1 MTVRIFV
8 VLHVLSMFAA
18 VAVTGGGDLLF
29 YRIAQSRDAAAIRTA
44 GAVFG
49 RLARVIPVLF
59 GVGAVFGIVAVFV
72 HQFDPFAT
80 WLVLAYILFVLG
92 LVLGNVVNG
101 AWSARVT
108 AAADE
113 PEPALD
119 IAISDPRGRIGIALF
134 WLIVAALVF
143 LMVTK
148 PFS

>member
-1 MTVRIFV
+1 M
-8 VLHVLSMFAA
+8 
-18 VAVTGGGDLLF
+18 
-29 YRIAQSRDAAAIRTA
+29 
-44 GAVFG
+44 
-49 RLARVIPVLF
+49 
-59 GVGAVFGIVAVFV
+59 
-72 HQFDPFAT
+72 
-80 WLVLAYILFVLG
+80 LAYILFVLG

-119 IAISDPRGRIGIALF
+119 IAVSDPRGPIGIVLF

-143 LMVTK
+143 LMVAK

>member
-1 MTVRIFV
+1 VRIFV
-8 VLHVLSMFAA
+8 VIHVLSMFAA

-29 YRIAQSRDAAAIRTA
+29 YRIAQSRDAATIRTA

-59 GVGAVFGIVAVFV
+59 AVGALFGIVAIFV
-72 HQFDPFAT
+72 HRFDPFAT

-113 PEPALD
+113 PEPAIE
-119 IAISDPRGRIGIALF
+119 IAVSDPRAGSGVVF

-143 LMVTK
+143 LMVAK
-148 PFS
+148 PFA